1 MKTKIAA
8 SLVFVGVAVLVAVA
22 AYLTQLAPSA
32 PGDSDP
38 DAVVYSGRLD
48 SYLAVAPAILRAG
61 QTENISSPCLMA
73 RSPLR
78 APSSWH

>member
-38 DAVVYSGRLD
+38 GAVVYSGRLD
-48 SYLAVAPAILRAG
+48 SYLAVAPGRFARRSDRKHLRL
-61 QTENISSPCLMA
+61 PV
-73 RSPLR
+73 
-78 APSSWH
+78 